1 MGVSPMRG
9 MAVPAMQRAVFRAKS
24 PTLHSYGDGAMA
36 LRRMAKMAMP
46 RKNDFYH
53 GLLDLTS
60 RSPVTRDRKKK
71 YP

>member
-9 MAVPAMQRAVFRAKS
+9 MAVPAMQGPVFRAM
-24 PTLHSYGDGAMA
+24 MA

-53 GLLDLTS
+53 GLLGRVDLVDAALVPPAVEV
-60 RSPVTRDRKKK
+60 RRQPRVDDL
-71 YP
+71 